1 MTTGEIEIDVLPTG
15 PRPMGLIALQ
25 RHPQGPRVFVLG
37 RRVHEYVL
45 GGVILCLALAAH
57 LVGLEHHSVVLMVA
71 TALGVWLVAKD
82 WRDIFPSKRDTAS
95 WRLGIHR
102 RATPLRRV
110 RKSESLPSVAALL
123 TLSVAIVNLV
133 SALTANVPSRTR
145 VLVQVEPL
153 SALPVFHALALPA
166 AAALAVVAASL
177 ARRRRRALHVAI
189 LLLIAL
195 GVADL
200 LKGLDIEEATVTFG
214 LAALLWWGRG
224 AFCVAPAPFVLGG
237 RLRVVLATALILAT
251 TVIVS
256 VGVAMPDGT
265 ADPAIVREA
274 AVLVTSSSGAV
285 PLRDEFGWLR
295 LELGLMGF
303 VALVGGTSLLLRPR
317 RPVPGQARA
326 HDRATALRLVRA
338 HGTDTLA
345 FFKLRRDASLFI
357 AEHRDAF
364 LAYRVTNGVL
374 LISGDPVGPPDALP
388 ALLRQLCSFAER
400 TGLTIGAV
408 GVGRDLLPLYR
419 DAGLLPFYL
428 GDEAIVDTRAFSLEG
443 RGIRKVRQSMHRLE
457 NAGFTTVIHA
467 VGDLDAVT
475 KTELD
480 TALADWRGDEPE
492 RGFSMAM
499 DSLAGEH
506 QAETIVVLTRD
517 ARGTLRGLLHFVP
530 TFDRPAMSLSL
541 MRRDR
546 SAPNGLMEYAVV
558 RSIELLRDRGVE
570 EISLNFA
577 AFARVLSNPIGLR
590 DRSLARLIRL
600 GNPYFQIESLYRF
613 NAKFGPRWEP
623 RYLLYEHALGL
634 PRIGIAALR
643 VEGLLPEIR
652 VAGALARLG
661 RAPIAPAAS

>member
-1 MTTGEIEIDVLPTG
+1 MATGEIEIDVLPTG
-15 PRPMGLIALQ
+15 SRPIGPILLQ

-45 GGVILCLALAAH
+45 GVVILSLVLASH
-57 LVGLEHHSVVLMVA
+57 LVGFERDSVVPVVA
-71 TALGVWLVAKD
+71 AALGAWLVVKD
-82 WRDIFPSKRDTAS
+82 WRDILPSKRDTAS

-102 RATPLRRV
+102 RATPLRDV
-110 RKSESLPSVAALL
+110 RTGESLPMLAALL
-123 TLSVAIVNLV
+123 TLSVAIVNVV

-153 SALPVFHALALPA
+153 AALPVFHVLALPA
-166 AAALAVVAASL
+166 AAALALVASSL
-177 ARRRRRALHVAI
+177 ARRRRRAFHIAI
-189 LLLIAL
+189 LLLLAL
-195 GVADL
+195 GTADL
-200 LKGLDIEEATVTFG
+200 LKGLDVEEATVTFG

-224 AFCVAPAPFVLGG
+224 AFCVAPAPFDLGA
-237 RLRVVLATALILAT
+237 RLRVALLTGLALAT
-251 TVIVS
+251 TAIVS
-256 VGVAMPDGT
+256 VMVATPEGT
-265 ADPAIVREA
+265 AGPEVVREA
-274 AVLVTSSSGAV
+274 AALLTASNGTV
-285 PLRDEFGWLR
+285 PLRNEFGWLR

-303 VALVGGTSLLLRPR
+303 VALVAATSLLLRPR
-317 RPVPGQARA
+317 RAVHIPAGAR
-326 HDRATALRLVRA
+326 DRATALGLVHA

-357 AEHRDAF
+357 AARRDAF

-374 LISGDPVGPPDALP
+374 LISGDPVGPPEALP

-400 TGLTIGAV
+400 AGLTIGAV

-443 RGIRKVRQSMHRLE
+443 RSIRKVRQSVHRLQR
-457 NAGFTTVIHA
+457 AGFTTTIHS
-467 VGDLDAVT
+467 VGSLGAGARA
-475 KTELD
+475 ELE
-480 TALADWRGDEPE
+480 TALADWRGNEPE

-499 DSLAGEH
+499 GSLVGEH
-506 QAETIVVLTRD
+506 QAETMVVLTRD
-517 ARGTLRGLLHFVP
+517 AQGMLRGLLHFVP

-577 AFARVLSNPIGLR
+577 AFARVLSNPAGIR

-600 GNPYFQIESLYRF
+600 GNPYFQMESLYRF

-634 PRIGIAALR
+634 PRTGIAALR
-643 VEGLLPEIR
+643 VEGLLPEVR
-652 VAGALARLG
+652 VVAALWRRG
-661 RAPIAPAAS
+661 RTPIVPVTG

>member
-1 MTTGEIEIDVLPTG
+1 M
-15 PRPMGLIALQ
+15 
-25 RHPQGPRVFVLG
+25 
-37 RRVHEYVL
+37 VH
-45 GGVILCLALAAH
+45 
-57 LVGLEHHSVVLMVA
+57 S
-71 TALGVWLVAKD
+71 
-82 WRDIFPSKRDTAS
+82 AS
-95 WRLGIHR
+95 
-102 RATPLRRV
+102 
-110 RKSESLPSVAALL
+110 
-123 TLSVAIVNLV
+123 
-133 SALTANVPSRTR
+133 
-145 VLVQVEPL
+145 
-153 SALPVFHALALPA
+153 
-166 AAALAVVAASL
+166 
-177 ARRRRRALHVAI
+177 RRRRSVLRA
-189 LLLIAL
+189 
-195 GVADL
+195 
-200 LKGLDIEEATVTFG
+200 
-214 LAALLWWGRG
+214 
-224 AFCVAPAPFVLGG
+224 
-237 RLRVVLATALILAT
+237 RLRVVLVTALVLAT
-251 TVIVS
+251 TAIVS
-256 VGVAMPDGT
+256 VVVATPEGT

-274 AVLVTSSSGAV
+274 AALLTSSTGTV

-303 VALVGGTSLLLRPR
+303 VALVAAASLLLRPR
-317 RPVPGQARA
+317 RTVHGPAGA
-326 HDRATALRLVRA
+326 HDRATALGLVRA

-357 AEHRDAF
+357 AESRDAF

-374 LISGDPVGPPDALP
+374 LISGDPVGPPDAFP
-388 ALLRQLCSFAER
+388 ALLRQVCSFAEQ

-419 DAGLLPFYL
+419 DAGLWPFYL

-443 RGIRKVRQSMHRLE
+443 RGIRKVRQSMHRLG
-457 NAGFTTVIHA
+457 NAGFTTTIHSI
-467 VGDLDAVT
+467 GDLDVGVKA
-475 KTELD
+475 ELE
-480 TALADWRGDEPE
+480 TALADWRGDAPE

-570 EISLNFA
+570 ELSLNFA
-577 AFARVLSNPIGLR
+577 AFARVLSNPVGLR
-590 DRSLARLIRL
+590 DHVLARLIRL

-634 PRIGIAALR
+634 PRIGIAAMR
-643 VEGLLPEIR
+643 VEGLLPDVR
-652 VAGALARLG
+652 VVAALSRLG
-661 RAPIAPAAS
+661 RTAVVQATA